1 MGCRVRE
8 RKIGEAHDE
17 TASTGAHPPGA
28 YLLLA
33 ASASDGEAFVEGMA
47 EGEVERLVLFGDDV
61 KVARLLELLGTPTLT
76 GTPRLVLVR
85 HAEAMPA
92 GEARALLDALARY
105 PLRDEWLV
113 LWDQS
118 AEARL
123 LQAITAAHR
132 RSITVVDRREGRD
145 RASAVVRV
153 VERLGLSTSAAAWL
167 RGVLRQHPDRAPQE
181 LAKLE
186 LLAGEALDEATLRLV
201 VSQDL
206 LESAEDGTASP
217 AEAHDSRR
225 FEVGDAVLAG
235 DIGRALTLS
244 LALQREGVPAA
255 WIWRD
260 ISRQVM
266 EAWEMAEALEARWGP
281 PDAWPPGAWREVAP
295 RFPGRP
301 PIALRRWA
309 EGARRWGTEGL
320 WRLLQW
326 TAEADYDAKRGG
338 MTPHE
343 ALIRLFSRMAAWLDA
358 RS

>member
-1 MGCRVRE
+1 M
-8 RKIGEAHDE
+8 RKRRTGETHDE
-17 TASTGAHPPGA
+17 TASSGAHPPGA

-33 ASASDGEAFVEGMA
+33 PSAPDGEAFVEALA

-61 KVARLLELLGTPTLT
+61 KASRLLETVGTPTLT

-92 GEARALLDALARY
+92 GEARALLEALARY
-105 PLRDEWLV
+105 PLREEWLV
-113 LWDQS
+113 LWDAS
-118 AEARL
+118 PEGRL
-123 LQAITAAHR
+123 AQGLASGNRGA
-132 RSITVVDRREGRD
+132 ITVVDRRRD
-145 RASAVVRV
+145 GDGSSAAAARV
-153 VERLGLSTSAAAWL
+153 VEHLGLAPATAAWL
-167 RGVLRQHPDRAPQE
+167 RGVLRHHPDRAPQE

-186 LLAGEALDEATLRLV
+186 LLAGEPLDEATVRLV

-206 LESAEDGTASP
+206 LESAE
-217 AEAHDSRR
+217 EAAAVPGGAPDSRR
-225 FEVGDAVLAG
+225 FEVGEAVLGG
-235 DIGRALTLS
+235 DVTRALTLS
-244 LALQREGVPAA
+244 LALQRQGVPPA

-281 PDAWPPGAWREVAP
+281 PGAWPPGAWRELAP
-295 RFPGRP
+295 RFAGRP
-301 PIALRRWA
+301 PVALRRWA

-343 ALIRLFSRMAAWLDA
+343 ALIRLFARMGAWLDA
-358 RS
+358 RR